1 MDTNLA
7 NLKKTLQT
15 QLDQIREKRQELE
28 HQTLNNK

>member
-1 MDTNLA
+1 MDTDLA

-28 HQTLNNK
+28 HQTLNK